1 MTDSVHAWLDPDEVR
16 RLAASLADHAPAA
29 DDSAPAEP
37 GFSSNFV
44 GFTHD
49 GQANAAHADSSVA
62 APAVAATL
70 PERLAEI
77 ATELARET
85 SAIGLFAVTPA
96 GEVIFGEAT
105 HPEFHFGAKALAE
118 ASPAD
123 PARRVRWKIGATR
136 HLELIPVQTRS
147 GPIVL
152 GTVVS
157 KPIAFDRLVA
167 ILRRLDD

>member
-29 DDSAPAEP
+29 NDSDPTEP

-49 GQANAAHADSSVA
+49 GPSTA
-62 APAVAATL
+62 APTG
-70 PERLAEI
+70 RLAQI
-77 ATELARET
+77 ASELAREV
-85 SAIGLFAVTPA
+85 SADGLFAVNHG
-96 GEVIFGEAT
+96 GEVIFGDSN

-118 ASPAD
+118 ATPGD
-123 PARRVRWKIGATR
+123 PARRVRWKIDDTR

-152 GTVVS
+152 GTVVARAI
-157 KPIAFDRLVA
+157 PAVILAA
-167 ILRRLDD
+167 ILRRLED